1 MKTSRSSKLSAFL
14 IIILMMFMMI
24 FLASCE
30 GYTWKYHTI
39 VEYHYEGE
47 TETHVVTHD
56 NVFSYNSNVEEIQVR
71 AYANSFELN
80 HKVVLIYE
88 VMYNFNGVNRTL
100 IESYDIMNVPDKAVV
115 IDNVKTV
122 RTSKTK

>member
-1 MKTSRSSKLSAFL
+1 MKKVFIAML
-14 IIILMMFMMI
+14 IPLMFILT
-24 FLASCE
+24 SCE
-30 GYTWKYHTI
+30 GYTWKYHTT

-47 TETHVVTHD
+47 DTTHIVTHD

-88 VMYNFNGVNRTL
+88 VMYNFNGANRTL
-100 IESYDIMNVPDKAVV
+100 IESYDIMNVPDKDV
-115 IDNVKTV
+115 IIDKVETTRV
-122 RTSKTK
+122 SKTK

>member
-1 MKTSRSSKLSAFL
+1 MKKVFIAML
-14 IIILMMFMMI
+14 IPLMFILT
-24 FLASCE
+24 SCE
-30 GYTWKYHTI
+30 GYTWKYHTT

-47 TETHVVTHD
+47 DTTHIVTHD

-100 IESYDIMNVPDKAVV
+100 IESYDIMNVPDKGV
-115 IDNVKTV
+115 IIDKVETHRV
-122 RTSKTK
+122 SKTK